1 MESAEKEIALWFH
14 PEELVNYKSCAQNW
28 IYEWLGSRPQCSSH
42 ASFPPSCRQG
52 PGHFKP
58 GYFGELAFH
67 LEGNSW
73 SCECSMYS
81 VICYHQIKMFHLK
94 ERVIELLLFCCIAL
108 YSFFR
113 YLANLIECKY
123 HINYLYWPERS
134 HTHTFLCLSLFPL
147 HSVHSWHWASQQLSA
162 RDLLSCP
169 NCTID
174 IKDSLEIK
182 DINIFLALE
191 KLSGIQCLGECEKL

>member
-1 MESAEKEIALWFH
+1 
-14 PEELVNYKSCAQNW
+14 
-28 IYEWLGSRPQCSSH
+28 
-42 ASFPPSCRQG
+42 
-52 PGHFKP
+52 
-58 GYFGELAFH
+58 
-67 LEGNSW
+67 
-73 SCECSMYS
+73 MYS

-134 HTHTFLCLSLFPL
+134 HIHTHFYACPSFPCILSILGTEP
-147 HSVHSWHWASQQLSA
+147 VKQLSA

-169 NCTID
+169 NCTIY